1 MKSALSRSTCPSRAT
16 NPFLFT
22 SFADP
27 ALQLLSFHIVAK
39 TPEGAGWC
47 SSPPKVLLEISHRTL
62 PSGRDHRFHA
72 LVQASVSLPAPSLQP
87 SLLLPSRTTV
97 SCSPLVY
104 PEPVTDRR
112 RATFLPSLFY
122 ATLYLRTFSMS
133 SGPHILIVDD
143 EEGIRESLS
152 SILSE
157 EGYRVESAPSAE
169 QALERA
175 TRGDLEVVLLDVWL
189 PGMDGLEALSRLQ
202 ALPRPPA
209 VIMISGHGTIETAV
223 RATKLGAFDFVE
235 KPLTLQKI
243 IVLVR
248 NAVQQR
254 RLEDENQLL
263 RSELGHRYQVVGE
276 SVPMKALRQQIAV
289 TAPTNGRVLIYGESG
304 TGKELV
310 ARALH
315 AASLR
320 SKGPFV
326 EVNCAA
332 IPEELIESE
341 LFGHLKGSFTGASE
355 DKIGKFQKAD
365 GGTLF
370 LDEVGDMSLRT
381 QSKVLR
387 VLEEQRL
394 EPVGSNQT
402 VRVDVRV
409 IAATN
414 KDLEKEI
421 AQGRFRQDLFYR
433 LNVIPFFVPPLRDR
447 KEDIPILARHFLNEF
462 SSAYGK
468 RTRELSDTA
477 MEILIRYPWPGNV
490 RELRNLVERLVIV
503 CPQARIE
510 PHHLP
515 PELFRG
521 VSESPLQPYGTLHEA
536 RSAYEREFILRKL
549 QENRWNMTQTA
560 AALGLERSH
569 LYRKMKSLGIAA
581 PD

>member
-1 MKSALSRSTCPSRAT
+1 M
-16 NPFLFT
+16 
-22 SFADP
+22 
-27 ALQLLSFHIVAK
+27 
-39 TPEGAGWC
+39 TP
-47 SSPPKVLLEISHRTL
+47 R
-62 PSGRDHRFHA
+62 
-72 LVQASVSLPAPSLQP
+72 
-87 SLLLPSRTTV
+87 
-97 SCSPLVY
+97 
-104 PEPVTDRR
+104 
-112 RATFLPSLFY
+112 
-122 ATLYLRTFSMS
+122 
-133 SGPHILIVDD
+133 PHLLIVDD
-143 EEGIRESLS
+143 EAGIRESLS
-152 SILSE
+152 SILND
-157 EGYRVESAPSAE
+157 EGYQVEAVGSAE
-169 QALERA
+169 EALERSA
-175 TRGDLEVVLLDVWL
+175 AGDLEVMLLDVWL
-189 PGMDGLEALSRLQ
+189 PGIDGLEALSRIQ
-202 ALPRPPA
+202 ALPHPPA

-223 RATKLGAFDFVE
+223 RATKLGAFDFIE
-235 KPLTLQKI
+235 KPLSLEKI

-248 NAVQQR
+248 NAIQQR
-254 RLEDENQLL
+254 RLEEENLLL
-263 RSELGHRYQVVGE
+263 RNELGHRYQVIGD

-310 ARALH
+310 AHALH

-320 SKGPFV
+320 AKGPFV

-341 LFGHLKGSFTGASE
+341 LFGHIKGSFTGATE

-370 LDEVGDMSLRT
+370 LDEIGDMSLRT

-387 VLEEQRL
+387 VLEEQRF
-394 EPVGSNQT
+394 ERVGSNIASN
-402 VRVDVRV
+402 VDVRV

-414 KDLEKEI
+414 KNLEQEI
-421 AQGRFRQDLFYR
+421 ARGAFRQDLFYR
-433 LNVIPFFVPPLRDR
+433 LNVIPFYVPPLRDR
-447 KEDIPILARHFLNEF
+447 REDIPTLANYFLREF
-462 SSAYGK
+462 SSEYAK
-468 RTRELSDTA
+468 KTRELSESA
-477 MEILIRYPWPGNV
+477 MEILLRYPWPGNV
-490 RELRNLVERLVIV
+490 RELRNLVERLVII

-521 VSESPLQPYGTLHEA
+521 VAESPHHLYSTLHEA

-560 AALGLERSH
+560 TALGLERSH

>member
-1 MKSALSRSTCPSRAT
+1 M
-16 NPFLFT
+16 
-22 SFADP
+22 
-27 ALQLLSFHIVAK
+27 
-39 TPEGAGWC
+39 TP
-47 SSPPKVLLEISHRTL
+47 K
-62 PSGRDHRFHA
+62 
-72 LVQASVSLPAPSLQP
+72 
-87 SLLLPSRTTV
+87 
-97 SCSPLVY
+97 
-104 PEPVTDRR
+104 
-112 RATFLPSLFY
+112 
-122 ATLYLRTFSMS
+122 
-133 SGPHILIVDD
+133 PHLLIVDD
-143 EEGIRESLS
+143 EAGIRESLT
-152 SILSE
+152 SILQD
-157 EGYRVESAPSAE
+157 EGYFVEAVGSAE
-169 QALERA
+169 EALERA
-175 TRGDLEVVLLDVWL
+175 AAGEVEVILLDVWL
-189 PGMDGLEALSRLQ
+189 PGMDGLEALGRLQ
-202 ALPRPPA
+202 AYPHPPA
-209 VIMISGHGTIETAV
+209 VIMVSGHGTIETAV
-223 RATKLGAFDFVE
+223 RATKLGAFDFIE
-235 KPLTLQKI
+235 KPLSLEKI

-254 RLEDENQLL
+254 RLQEENQLL
-263 RSELGHRYQVVGE
+263 RSELGHRYQVLGD

-320 SKGPFV
+320 TKGPFV

-341 LFGHLKGSFTGASE
+341 LFGHIKGSFTGATD
-355 DKIGKFQKAD
+355 DKAGKFQKAD

-370 LDEVGDMSLRT
+370 LDEIGDMSLRT

-387 VLEEQRL
+387 ALEEQRI

-402 VRVDVRV
+402 INVDVRV

-414 KDLEKEI
+414 KNLEQEI
-421 AQGRFRQDLFYR
+421 ARGAFRQDLFYR
-433 LNVIPFFVPPLRDR
+433 LNVIPFLVPPLRER
-447 KEDIPILARHFLNEF
+447 LQDIPILARHFLNEY
-462 SSAYGK
+462 SAAYGK
-468 RTRELSDTA
+468 KPRELSDAATDV
-477 MEILIRYPWPGNV
+477 LLRYPWPGNV

-521 VSESPLQPYGTLHEA
+521 VAEAPQHPYSTLHEA

-549 QENRWNMTQTA
+549 QEHRWNMTQTA